1 MKKHFIISLSITLVF
16 ILAIGFTLNK
26 GMAQTSTST
35 ASTATSAQC
44 RNLTSNFYYQMD
56 GLYSSL
62 YSWASWHKARV
73 EMETYS
79 NALTKY
85 RADVSALHRILEAEG
100 FSVAAAEKSSRD
112 IGFSTASAISGLQ
125 EKYKAQILTPQG
137 LTYPTG
143 IVDRATREFLNQ
155 KYGCIEKAKIDITS
169 PSTSVIRG
177 KGEIIPIK
185 WTASRIP
192 NTTTLNINYVK
203 EDGTGTTT
211 ITTQTIRNG
220 SGAFDW
226 TIPQNI
232 TVGKYRIQATLS
244 GSISSDT
251 SRALFEIRENT
262 IEVSAPAG
270 GQDVSVGQRVT
281 ITWRTGTG
289 VTSNDNVSI
298 QLVNDPSSTTS
309 SPSILNI
316 ATVKN
321 SGSYT
326 WVVPEK
332 IGVTNIANNTNYR
345 ILVSSTKGFSGY
357 NPNPFKISNVVVTK
371 PTITI
376 TAPLAQSIV
385 RGQSVDL
392 RWSSLNIP
400 ASARMSIRLVPNGSV
415 GATSTLESNVSV
427 SSGSR
432 SVTIPASTPAGDYR
446 LEVVSPGVG
455 AESPSVLRSPV
466 LTVTQQS
473 VSLNINTSG
482 TTSVVKGGTIP
493 VRWTGSGIASN
504 ANVTIELINSTNSA
518 LVSGTRITR
527 AFSVGSSTTPIN
539 LSVPSNIPNGSYKVK
554 ISATADSRTLTSES
568 AVITIA
574 SASIGFST
582 STVPT
587 ITVAKNSRGSST
599 EMVARFVMNLDAIGG
614 AINKPVVGN
623 PNPAGSNF
631 KVNFIGPNGVE
642 IPATSYTVSMSPD
655 SGVAVGKTG
664 RVTIVA
670 RVPASSVAT
679 GGQYR
684 AYIRQYELSLD
695 RQEKIA
701 TFPSTQFVTPA
712 AVTFVK

>member
-16 ILAIGFTLNK
+16 MLAIGFTLNK

-35 ASTATSAQC
+35 ASTSTSTQC

-56 GLYSSL
+56 SLYSSL
-62 YSWASWHKARV
+62 YSWAAWHKARV
-73 EMETYS
+73 EMDTYS

-85 RADVSALHRILEAEG
+85 RADVAALHRILEAEG
-100 FSVAAAEKSSRD
+100 FTIAAADKSSRD
-112 IGFSTASAISGLQ
+112 IGLSTASAISGLQ
-125 EKYKAQILTPQG
+125 AKYSAQILTPQG
-137 LTYPTG
+137 LSHPTG
-143 IVDRATREFLNQ
+143 IVDRTTREFLNQ

-169 PSTSVIRG
+169 PSSSVIRG
-177 KGEIIPIK
+177 KGEIIPIR

-220 SGAFDW
+220 SGSFDW

-244 GSISSDT
+244 GSVSSDT
-251 SRALFEIRENT
+251 SRAPFEIRENT

-270 GQDVSVGQRVT
+270 GQDISVGQRVN
-281 ITWRTGTG
+281 ITWRTGTA

-298 QLVNDPSSTTS
+298 QLVNDPSSTSS
-309 SPSILNI
+309 SPIILNI
-316 ATVKN
+316 ANVRNT
-321 SGSYT
+321 GSFT
-326 WVVPEK
+326 WVVPAT

-357 NPNPFKISNVVVTK
+357 NPAPFRISNVVVTK

-376 TAPLAQSIV
+376 TAPSAQTIV

-400 ASARMSIRLVPNGSV
+400 ASTRMSIRLVPNGTV
-415 GATSTLESNVSV
+415 GATSTLESNILV

-446 LEVVSPGVG
+446 LEVVASGVG

-482 TTSVVKGGTIP
+482 TISVVKGGTIP
-493 VRWTGSGIASN
+493 VRWTGAGIA
-504 ANVTIELINSTNSA
+504 AGADVTIELINYTNSA

-527 AFSVGSSTTPIN
+527 DFSVGSSTTIN
-539 LSVPSNIPNGSYKVK
+539 LSVPANIPNGTYKVK
-554 ISATADSRTLTSES
+554 ISVTADSRTLTSES

-599 EMVARFVMNLDAIGG
+599 EMTARFVMNLSAVGG
-614 AINKPVVGN
+614 AISKPVVGN
-623 PNPAGSNF
+623 PTAGNSNF
-631 KVNFIGPNGVE
+631 TVVFVGPNGVE
-642 IPATSYTVSMSPD
+642 IPATSYTISMSPD
-655 SGVAVGKTG
+655 SSVAVGKTG
-664 RVTIVA
+664 KVTIVA
-670 RVPASSVAT
+670 KVPATSVAT
-679 GGQYR
+679 GGSYR
-684 AYIRQYELSLD
+684 AYIKAYRLTLD
-695 RQEKIA
+695 RAEVSK
-701 TFPSTQFVTPA
+701 TFTASEFTTPT